1 MPQMKPMIWLIMM
14 LMTLMMIMMTIIINF
29 FTIMETSNNMKTKK
43 IKLIK
48 WKW

>member
-1 MPQMKPMIWLIMM
+1 MPQMKPMIWLMM
-14 LMTLMMIMMTIIINF
+14 MTMTLTMIMTTIIMNF
-29 FTIMETSNNMKTKK
+29 FTPMETSNNMKTKK